1 MKNECKIDSKQIN
14 QIFPDLDRLIE
25 FHQNLLTQLVD
36 RYKTS
41 SHKYINSIG
50 DILLSIVRSR
60 YSILILKFLF
70 L

>member
-1 MKNECKIDSKQIN
+1 MINECKIDTKQIN

-25 FHQNLLTQLVD
+25 FHQNLLSQLVD

-50 DILLSIVRSR
+50 DILLNIVR
-60 YSILILKFLF
+60 YC
-70 L
+70 